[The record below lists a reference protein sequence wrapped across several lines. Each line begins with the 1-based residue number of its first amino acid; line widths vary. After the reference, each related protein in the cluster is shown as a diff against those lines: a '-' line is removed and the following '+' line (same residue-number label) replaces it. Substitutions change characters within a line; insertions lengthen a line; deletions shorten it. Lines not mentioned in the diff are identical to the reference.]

1 MTAAHA
7 AAGGSTSMNRRA
19 FFGTAAAA
27 AGAVAAAPL
36 LAGCGQSGGSG
47 TGTTSASQI
56 ERSCRATCRAT

>member
-1 MTAAHA
+1 MRAAHVPA
-7 AAGGSTSMNRRA
+7 DGASMNRRA

-27 AGAVAAAPL
+27 AGAVAVAPL

-47 TGTTSASQI
+47 TGTTSQSQI